1 MATAPVTLDL
11 QSPGEDLARKTVFVK
26 LRLGLPGNSRKIS
39 SSQIEVDADKSLV
52 KASKMLL
59 DSRELEAVRRLD
71 GEIRRYL
78 YSVCLPFEPG
88 IHLLPIPLIETVNA
102 KLRDFRAKRQE
113 LVDLFL
119 AAYPHLCQE
128 AAVRLRTLYN
138 PLDYPPLDE
147 IQSEFS
153 ASWQYVSYGVPE
165 QLRAV
170 SERMFQEEREKA
182 AERMAEAYTE
192 VRQVLREAMVELVA
206 HLRDRLT
213 DQPDGTPQRLRE
225 STVQKLRE
233 FLDTFD
239 FRNVTNDQELKGQ
252 VERARRLLAGT
263 TTDAIRNTAELRAQ
277 VRAGMAEIATRLEG
291 MTVERVGRKF
301 RLSEYA
307 GLAQGVEGGERS
319 GG

>member
-1 MATAPVTLDL
+1 MATAPILDL

-26 LRLGLPGNSRKIS
+26 LRLGLPGNSRKIN

-52 KASKMLL
+52 RASKMLL
-59 DSRELEAVRRLD
+59 DSPELESVRSLD

-78 YSVCLPFEPG
+78 YSMCLPFEPG
-88 IHLLPIPLIETVNA
+88 IHLLPIPLIETVDP
-102 KLRDFRAKRQE
+102 KLREFQEKRQE

-119 AAYPHLCQE
+119 VAYPKLCQE

-138 PLDYPPLDE
+138 PLDYPPTDDVRS
-147 IQSEFS
+147 QFT

-170 SERMFQEEREKA
+170 SERMFQEERNKA

-206 HLRDRLT
+206 HLRDRLI
-213 DQPDGTPQRLRE
+213 DQPDGTPQWLRE
-225 STVQKLRE
+225 STVEKLRE

-239 FRNVTNDQELKGQ
+239 FRNVTDDEELKEQ
-252 VERARRLLAGT
+252 VERARQLLAGT
-263 TTDAIRNTAELRAQ
+263 TTDAIRNTGDLRAR
-277 VRAGMAEIATRLEG
+277 VREGMALIAAHLEV
-291 MTVERVGRKF
+291 MTSDRVGRKF
-301 RLSEYA
+301 RF
-307 GLAQGVEGGERS
+307 GE
-319 GG
+319 